1 MQFWHAR
8 AGMRV
13 CLKPCTGRFVWAALP
28 CSFRAV
34 WPLLFPA
41 PPCTIQGDRD
51 DCCTKAIL
59 SQITLR
65 VFISLLSV
73 WREINS
79 AAMLDFLHFL
89 CLPLILRRTW
99 MWLALHEGVE
109 EERKKICLRRL
120 VPFPARRGQRCVGS
134 LPDWWFQLSAALKQ
148 RLWGK
153 NRHGFTCVDENISNS
168 WSGHHTRLTLSPLR
182 MYLLICKENK
192 MAK

>member
-1 MQFWHAR
+1 MHVCLCVFQPVCLSLGLAMQFWHAR

-13 CLKPCTGRFVWAALP
+13 RLKPCTGRFAWAALP
-28 CSFRAV
+28 CSFRVV

-41 PPCTIQGDRD
+41 LPRTIQGDRD

-59 SQITLR
+59 SQIALF

-99 MWLALHEGVE
+99 TRLALRGCRGGE
-109 EERKKICLRRL
+109 EKDLSKT
-120 VPFPARRGQRCVGS
+120 
-134 LPDWWFQLSAALKQ
+134 LSAVSSKTRAAVHWL
-148 RLWGK
+148 L
-153 NRHGFTCVDENISNS
+153 
-168 WSGHHTRLTLSPLR
+168 TRLLISTLCSPKTTAVGGKPVGFYVHR
-182 MYLLICKENK
+182 
-192 MAK
+192 